1 MATDFLSLA
10 GDWAHGRQEW
20 EAAAGAVARKA
31 GRLRGG
37 APDSDVWAAL
47 GTATLD
53 GVPITPLGTPD
64 QTADLARPVLPAP
77 HALDGWDVRAHFTD
91 PDIGVTAEH
100 VVTDLANGVNSLW
113 LVVGYGGIAV
123 ESLGRIL
130 EPVFL
135 DLAPVV
141 LDASD
146 DIAAARTLLDIGAAR
161 GNGLHPRTNLGLHDV
176 DESLVAEARDAGIR
190 AFVIDGTQ
198 AHDRGASDVQELAYS
213 CLEGATLLRVLQAQ
227 GIEPADAARL
237 VEFRYAATDEQFTTI
252 AKFRAARRLWDR
264 MLELCGVEER
274 APQAQHA
281 VTSRPMLT
289 RYDPY
294 TNLLRGTVAAF
305 AAGVAGAESVTVL
318 PFDEPLGLPEAFS
331 RRIARNTSSLLVA
344 EAHVAKVV
352 DPAGGSHL
360 VESLTDELAR
370 AAWTLFGEL
379 EGYPRVFAAM
389 VERTR
394 DERALEIATRKRP
407 ITGISEFP
415 NLTEELPRRRHY
427 DVAPDALRYA
437 GEFEAMRDR
446 PAGAP
451 VFLATFGTV
460 AEHTARASFAANL
473 LAAGGIAV
481 AGAGPTANPEDVVQ
495 AYAEAGEPD
504 VVMLAGPDAH
514 YADWGTEVV
523 KALRDAGATRVMV
536 AGQPGALAAEG
547 IDDWADLGVDALA
560 FLRRVREVLR

>member
-1 MATDFLSLA
+1 MAPDLLSLA
-10 GDWAHGRQEW
+10 GDWANGRQEW

-31 GRLRGG
+31 GRLRDG

-53 GVPITPLGTPD
+53 GVAITPLGTPE
-64 QTADLARPVLPAP
+64 QTADLTRPVLGAP
-77 HALDGWDVRAHFTD
+77 RELDGWDVRAHFTD
-91 PDIGVTAEH
+91 PDIDLTAEH
-100 VVTDLANGVNSLW
+100 VVTDLENGVNSLW
-113 LVVGYGGIAV
+113 LVVGYGGIGV

-146 DIAAARTLLDIGAAR
+146 DVAAARTLLEIAAAR
-161 GNGLHPRTNLGLHDV
+161 GISLHRRTNLGLHDA
-176 DESLVAEARDAGIR
+176 DEALVAQARAAGIR

-213 CLEGATLLRVLQAQ
+213 LLEAAKLLRVLDEQ
-227 GIEPADAARL
+227 GIEPADAAGL

-252 AKFRAARRLWDR
+252 AKFRAGRRLWDR
-264 MLELCGVEER
+264 MLELCGVQNR

-289 RYDPY
+289 RYDPH

-318 PFDEPLGLPEAFS
+318 PFDEALGLPEAFS
-331 RRIARNTSSLLVA
+331 RRLARNTSSLLIA

-370 AAWTLFGEL
+370 AAWALLGEL
-379 EGYPRVFAAM
+379 EGYPRAFGAM
-389 VERTR
+389 VERSR
-394 DERALEIATRKRP
+394 DERALQIAKRRRP

-415 NLTEELPRRRHY
+415 NLAEEPLARRPY
-427 DVAPDALRYA
+427 DVTPDAHRYA
-437 GEFEAMRDR
+437 GEFEAMRDQ
-446 PAGAP
+446 PLAAS
-451 VFLATFGTV
+451 VFLATLGSV

-473 LAAGGIAV
+473 LAAGGISV
-481 AGAGPTANPEDVVQ
+481 ATAGVTANPDDVVQ

-514 YADWGTEVV
+514 YADWGAEVV
-523 KALRDAGATRVMV
+523 EALRDAGADRVMV
-536 AGQPGALAAEG
+536 AGRPGAVAAEG
-547 IDDWADLGVDALA
+547 IDDWASVGVDALA